1 MKGEEGVEVVRHG
14 LWFDDRVGIFEKRT
28 ICLVSPRLLF
38 ACDFHSAKFT
48 PFYTFTAVSV
58 TDSKLSSEEEDTM
71 GRPAASCVASHSG
84 TSALGIFRSR

>member
-1 MKGEEGVEVVRHG
+1 MGFG
-14 LWFDDRVGIFEKRT
+14 LMIMLVFLRSLLSALFLPASFLHT
-28 ICLVSPRLLF
+28 I
-38 ACDFHSAKFT
+38 FHSTKPT

-58 TDSKLSSEEEDTM
+58 TEDDLESEEEDTR